1 MENDPLLEGLD
12 VYIVGGAV
20 RDALLGFEPGDRDWV
35 VVGSTP
41 EQLLD
46 RGFIPIGADFP
57 VFLHPQTKEEF
68 ALART
73 ERKTGRGYKGF
84 TFYTGHD
91 VSLLDDLNR
100 RDLTI
105 NAMARKPDGVLIDP
119 LGGSQDIAE
128 HRLQHVGPA
137 FEEDPVRILRLARF
151 AARFTDFS
159 VAPSTVALCRRM
171 VAIGEVD
178 ALVAERVWQELAR
191 ALMSEQPSRF
201 FDVLIE
207 CEALPVVLPGFV
219 WTRQLAQQLDAMAN
233 TESATLPAM
242 FATAMFESPAREALA
257 KQLRAPTDCAQWAK
271 LLPVVYSHCQRDPA
285 LKTAEAAAEIWQL
298 ITVADGVRRPERL
311 HALVST
317 ACGLLDAPSDEL
329 CELLTAG
336 VSVKAGEIAKP
347 LQAAGAQVISQAVS
361 EARRGA
367 IEARL
372 KALRGDGDDPNV

>member
-1 MENDPLLEGLD
+1 
-12 VYIVGGAV
+12 
-20 RDALLGFEPGDRDWV
+20 
-35 VVGSTP
+35 
-41 EQLLD
+41 
-46 RGFIPIGADFP
+46 
-57 VFLHPQTKEEF
+57 
-68 ALART
+68 
-73 ERKTGRGYKGF
+73 
-84 TFYTGHD
+84 
-91 VSLLDDLNR
+91 
-100 RDLTI
+100 
-105 NAMARKPDGVLIDP
+105 
-119 LGGSQDIAE
+119 
-128 HRLQHVGPA
+128 
-137 FEEDPVRILRLARF
+137 
-151 AARFTDFS
+151 
-159 VAPSTVALCRRM
+159 
-171 VAIGEVD
+171 
-178 ALVAERVWQELAR
+178 
-191 ALMSEQPSRF
+191 
-201 FDVLIE
+201 
-207 CEALPVVLPGFV
+207 
-219 WTRQLAQQLDAMAN
+219 
-233 TESATLPAM
+233 
-242 FATAMFESPAREALA
+242 LA